1 MVRLATEADLE
12 RINEL
17 RQQVNRLHVEGR
29 PDIFRP
35 GFCDELRDRART
47 LLSSPGHDILVC
59 EREGAICGMACVD
72 YVVKPESPYGREQRF
87 YHVEEL
93 GVDAAWRRQGVAREL
108 TDFMRA
114 DARRRGLDRIVLDV
128 WEFNDEALAFYD
140 VMGFKTFRRM
150 LELRP
155 DEGIPLRPTAH
166 NDI

>member
-1 MVRLATEADLE
+1 MVRLATDADLE

-128 WEFNDEALAFYD
+128 WEFNDEALVFYD
-140 VMGFKTFRRM
+140 AMGFKTFRRM

>member
-1 MVRLATEADLE
+1 MVRLATEADLG

-35 GFCDELRDRART
+35 GFSNELRDYART
-47 LLSSPGHDILVC
+47 LIASPEHDILVC
-59 EREGAICGMACVD
+59 EREGAICGIACVD
-72 YVVKPESPYGREQRF
+72 YVVKPESPYSRATRF

-93 GVDAAWRRQGVAREL
+93 CVDAARRRQGVAREL

-140 VMGFKTFRRM
+140 AMGFRTFRRM
-150 LELRP
+150 LELRA
-155 DEGIPLRPTAH
+155 DEGGHTPPA
-166 NDI
+166 DGAQ

>member
-128 WEFNDEALAFYD
+128 WEFNDEALVFYD
-140 VMGFKTFRRM
+140 AMGFKTFRRM

-155 DEGIPLRPTAH
+155 DEGGHTPPA
-166 NDI
+166 DGAQ

>member
-35 GFCDELRDRART
+35 GFSDELRDYART
-47 LLSSPGHDILVC
+47 LISSPGHDILVC
-59 EREGAICGMACVD
+59 EREGEICGIACVD
-72 YVVKPESPYGREQRF
+72 YVVKPESPYSRATRF

-93 GVDAAWRRQGVAREL
+93 CVDAARRRQGVAREL

-140 VMGFKTFRRM
+140 AMGFRTFRRM
-150 LELRP
+150 LELRA
-155 DEGIPLRPTAH
+155 DEGGHTPPA
-166 NDI
+166 DGAQ